1 MSFGWQKYGT
11 SKPPAILR
19 DYRSGTSR
27 SEESFNVKK
36 NTPRKALK
44 FNIAEKRKQN
54 DL

>member
-27 SEESFNVKK
+27 SEESFMLKNYTKK
-36 NTPRKALK
+36 GSKV
-44 FNIAEKRKQN
+44 
-54 DL
+54 